1 MLDSQ
6 PRRSAAAGEADGA
19 DQLRQELVE
28 GLLYAH
34 SRLAANTASTLEARS
49 FLYALIE
56 LLSERGLVSV
66 DALDERKET
75 VSERLAEQARRR
87 GDGVMLQDPEHDKYA
102 FDAEV
107 AIDCPSLV
115 HLCHAACCKLTFALS
130 RQDIEEGVVRW
141 DLGRPY
147 LIRQDADGYC
157 SHLDRGCNSCT
168 IHAHRP
174 VPCRAFDCR
183 KDKRIWVDFERRIPN
198 PNIGEPGWPR
208 TEAEVEQ

>member
-6 PRRSAAAGEADGA
+6 SRRTAAADDPEDAA
-19 DQLRQELVE
+19 ALRQELVE
-28 GLLYAH
+28 GFLYAH

-56 LLSERGLVSV
+56 LLSEQGLVSI
-66 DALDERKET
+66 DALDERKEA
-75 VSERLAEQARRR
+75 VGERLAEQARQR

-102 FDAEV
+102 FDGEV

-115 HLCHAACCKLTFALS
+115 HLCQAACCKLTFALS
-130 RQDIEEGVVRW
+130 RQDVEEGVVRW

-147 LIRQDADGYC
+147 LIRQEADGYC
-157 SHLDRGCNSCT
+157 CHLDRGSQGCT

-183 KDKRIWVDFERRIPN
+183 NDKRIWVDFEQRIPN
-198 PNIGEPGWPR
+198 PNIGKPGWPR
-208 TEAEVEQ
+208 TEAAAEQ

>member
-1 MLDSQ
+1 MLESQ
-6 PRRSAAAGEADGA
+6 PRRSAAAGQSDG
-19 DQLRQELVE
+19 DDELRQELAE
-28 GLLYAH
+28 GLLYTH
-34 SRLAANTASTLEARS
+34 SRLSANTASTLEARS

-56 LLSERGLVSV
+56 LLEEGGLVSI

-75 VSERLAEQARRR
+75 VSERLSEQARQR
-87 GDGVMLQDPEHDKYA
+87 GDGVLLQDPEHDKYA

-141 DLGRPY
+141 DLGKPY

-157 SHLDRGCNSCT
+157 CHVDRERKACT

-183 KDKRIWVDFERRIPN
+183 NDKRIWVDFEQRIPN
-198 PNIGEPGWPR
+198 PNIGKPGWPR
-208 TEAEVEQ
+208 TEATTGQ